1 MAQRGQNLPKQ
12 IENNPLA
19 TQIGSYGLCWCGKK
33 AQNGL
38 PGCPLLCSN
47 LVSYLP
53 TQNRPSKPKCV
64 AKRQFQPI
72 WATFWPPWG
81 HNWDILGLANGP
93 NWSAWFQHRTIKWV
107 VTFDLNFENDSFG
120 PFGALILNAFKSH
133 CIMSELTTGFD
144 TQTI

>member
-1 MAQRGQNLPKQ
+1 MTVWFICQTKNVPNMAQRGQHFPKH
-12 IENNPLA
+12 IDNNPLA
-19 TQIGSYGLCWCGKK
+19 TQIDSYGLCWGGKK

-93 NWSAWFQHRTIKWV
+93 NWSAWMSSMPFQPGSSIV
-107 VTFDLNFENDSFG
+107 LLNRWSHLALIVKMPVLALFG
-120 PFGALILNAFKSH
+120 P
-133 CIMSELTTGFD
+133 
-144 TQTI
+144 